1 MEPGFVDL
9 LRPFLKYAGD
19 QQITERSCL
28 RDLGLDSMREIEVL
42 FAIEDA
48 YRVTIPDDRLT
59 DATFETTGSLWSV
72 IDDLRPAG
80 ERS

>member
-1 MEPGFVDL
+1 MEPRFVDL
-9 LRPFLKYAGD
+9 LRPYLKYASD

-48 YRVTIPDDRLT
+48 YGVTIPEDQLT

-72 IDDLRPAG
+72 IDALLPVG

>member
-1 MEPGFVDL
+1 METRFVDL
-9 LRPFLKYAGD
+9 LRPYLKYADG
-19 QQITERSCL
+19 QPITEGSSL

-48 YRVTIPDDRLT
+48 YGVAIPDERLT
-59 DATFETTGSLWSV
+59 DDTFETTGSLWSV
-72 IDDLRPAG
+72 IDELRPAG